1 MVEGAD
7 CMEARTEQKR
17 DERRAMVEDMWLLGI
32 LQHSTRF
39 DTPPVISGLCPF
51 FTK

>member
-17 DERRAMVEDMWLLGI
+17 NESNGGGYVVVGN
-32 LQHSTRF
+32 STAF
-39 DTPPVISGLCPF
+39 YKI
-51 FTK
+51 